1 MDCNKCVCGL
11 VCRYAQDANYRKQ
24 IRNGV
29 TKCCDFFPRP
39 DDSLKEAIHSVS
51 QIHAE
56 TGAKQDVYVIEECS
70 ELIKELMKKQRG
82 KGVDANI
89 IAEACDVLGTTCILL
104 YEYGVSPEFV
114 KEQILYKC
122 NRALERYKQ
131 SGEV

>member
-11 VCRYAQDANYRKQ
+11 VCRYAQDASYREQ

-39 DDSLKEAIHSVS
+39 DDSVKEAIRNVS
-51 QIHAE
+51 QIHK
-56 TGAKQDVYVIEECS
+56 TGINQDVYVIEECS
-70 ELIKELMKKQRG
+70 ELIRELTKKQRG

-89 IAEACDVLGTTCILL
+89 IEEACDVLGTTLTLL
-104 YEYGVSPEFV
+104 YDYGISPEFI
-114 KEQILYKC
+114 KKQILYKC

-131 SGEV
+131 NGEI